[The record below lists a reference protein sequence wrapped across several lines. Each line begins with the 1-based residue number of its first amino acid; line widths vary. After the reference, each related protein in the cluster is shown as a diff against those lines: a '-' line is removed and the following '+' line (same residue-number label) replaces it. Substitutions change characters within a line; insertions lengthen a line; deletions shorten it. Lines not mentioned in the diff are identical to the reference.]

1 MLGFWDLGLGLGA
14 CRNVGLGHVE
24 LAEQEAFDVT
34 MLAVIF
40 QGRPK
45 SWTLIFKLKTVLYM
59 SLVSAHWSCNSRT
72 GA

>member
-1 MLGFWDLGLGLGA
+1 MWVQGMWNLLCIFKL
-14 CRNVGLGHVE
+14 
-24 LAEQEAFDVT
+24 EAFDVT

-45 SWTLIFKLKTVLYM
+45 SWTLIFKLKAVLYM